1 MCGTLDHCNASAFSE
16 AEALV
21 VKTYQFKEPKGVD
34 ALEAAEVGE
43 KPLGADDVRVEM
55 KAWSLN
61 YRDLGVPNGGY
72 ARNDKILR
80 NPPLVPLSD
89 GAGVVAEVGDAVT
102 QFEVGDPVASCFFRD
117 WERGA
122 PTEGD
127 FCTALGGGIDGTLAE
142 RVVLPERGWVRAPRH
157 MNLAEAAT
165 LPCAA
170 VTAWQALTAGGLT
183 AGQSVLVLG
192 TGGVSIF
199 ALQLAKA
206 AGCRVLLT
214 SNSDEKIERAKALG
228 ADETLNY
235 RKDPTWEKAVR
246 DLTGGEGVDHVVE
259 VGGVGTLEKSLA
271 AAKIG
276 GTVSLIGVLTGVEG
290 SFSSIGTI
298 LNALTLRGIFVGS
311 REMFREMNR
320 ALEVS
325 ALRPVIDRSFDF
337 GELSDVKA
345 AYAHLQSG
353 NHFGKVVIERA

>member
-1 MCGTLDHCNASAFSE
+1 M
-16 AEALV
+16 
-21 VKTYQFKEPKGVD
+21 KTYHFKKPKGVD
-34 ALEAAEVGE
+34 ALEAADVDE
-43 KPLGADDVRVEM
+43 KPLGRGDVRVEM

-89 GAGVVAEVGDAVT
+89 GAGEVVEVGPDVT
-102 QFEVGDPVASCFFRD
+102 EFAVGDSVASCFFRD

-122 PTEGD
+122 PTEAD
-127 FCTALGGGIDGTLAE
+127 FQTALGGGIDGTLAE
-142 RVVLPERGWVRAPRH
+142 RIVLPERGWVRAPAH
-157 MNLAEAAT
+157 MSSAEAAT

-170 VTAWQALTAGGLT
+170 VTAWQALTAGGLR
-183 AGQSVLVLG
+183 AGQDVLVLG

-214 SNSDEKIERAKALG
+214 SSRDEKLERASALG
-228 ADETLNY
+228 ADETINY
-235 RKDPTWEKAVR
+235 QTEPNWEKAVR
-246 DLTGGEGVDHVVE
+246 ELTGGEGVDQVVE

-271 AAKIG
+271 SAKIG

-290 SFSSIGTI
+290 AFSSIGTI

-311 REMFREMNR
+311 REMFRDMNC
-320 ALEVS
+320 AMEVS

-337 GELSDVKA
+337 GDLREVKA

-353 NHFGKVVIERA
+353 KHFGKVVIERA